1 MPHIKYIN
9 TMLGGNG
16 TRCGMK
22 LKLKSKICNLFVLLG
37 VV

>member
-1 MPHIKYIN
+1 
-9 TMLGGNG
+9 MLVGNG
-16 TRCGMK
+16 TQHGMK